1 MAIENANISLRS
13 SMRAGQGVERSEG
26 KPGVG
31 EQHRLA
37 PHAAARNLSREESL
51 RHLSEFFS
59 LVHFC
64 DRASC
69 RRAKTCRG
77 NPERCLF
84 LYVDLVPLAVREFVI
99 GLMNSRELGYS
110 FEEAMRRDKEGVQA
124 FAAWCSVIPGRGPY
138 EEIAR

>member
-1 MAIENANISLRS
+1 
-13 SMRAGQGVERSEG
+13 MRAGKGVSRSEG

-31 EQHRLA
+31 ESHRPV

-51 RHLSEFFS
+51 RRLSEFFS
-59 LVHFC
+59 LVQFC

-77 NPERCLF
+77 DPERCLF

-99 GLMNSRELGYS
+99 GLMNSRELGFS
-110 FEEAMRRDKEGVQA
+110 FEEAMRRDKEGMRA
-124 FAAWCSVIPGRGPY
+124 LAEWSVDTR
-138 EEIAR
+138 